1 MPKGTFWDDT
11 FEKALEA
18 GQSMAKSGGQQLKQ
32 TFNPADMIKNA
43 FNGEAGGRT
52 SDLSAEALA
61 KAEGRG
67 TGEVKGGKQSTPLDF
82 AKLQEQYQNQD
93 KSKTDALRNRLFQMV
108 KSGDEKIMMNKKQK
122 EEEKKLQEAYQ
133 EHEKKRKEAEKQ
145 RQAQMSGEPQGKER
159 QSILAP
165 KKKKKVPLPS
175 AAEIKPSTGKQ

>member
-1 MPKGTFWDDT
+1 MPKGSFWDDT

-18 GQSMAKSGGQQLKQ
+18 GQSMAKSGAQQLKQ
-32 TFNPADMIKNA
+32 TFSPAQILKNA
-43 FNGEAGGRT
+43 FTGESGGRT
-52 SDLSAEALA
+52 S
-61 KAEGRG
+61 
-67 TGEVKGGKQSTPLDF
+67 EVKEERSDGRTSEVKRAKGTTPLDF
-82 AKLQEQYQNQD
+82 AKLQEKYQNQD

-108 KSGDEKIMMNKKQK
+108 KSGDEKIMMEKKQK
-122 EEEKKLQEAYQ
+122 EEEKKRQEAYQ

>member
-1 MPKGTFWDDT
+1 MKKGGFWDDT

-18 GQSMAKSGGQQLKQ
+18 GQGMAKSGGKQLKQ
-32 TFNPADMIKNA
+32 TFSPANMIKNA
-43 FNGEAGGRT
+43 FNAEGTA
-52 SDLSAEALA
+52 DLPAEAHRIGGA
-61 KAEGRG
+61 KEG
-67 TGEVKGGKQSTPLDF
+67 VKRMAGSTPLDF
-82 AKLQEQYQNQD
+82 TKLQEKYQNQD

-108 KSGDEKIMMNKKQK
+108 KSGDEKIMMEKKQK
-122 EEEKKLQEAYQ
+122 DEEKKRQEAYQ

-145 RQAQMSGEPQGKER
+145 RQAQMSGEPHGKER